1 MKQAV
6 PIVAIITLT
15 LLIGVACA
23 GPAVPPSS
31 ATAAAEPSSAT
42 TAAEPSS
49 ATAAAEPSSATAA
62 AEASSA
68 TTAAEPSSATTIGG
82 CPIFPTDNI
91 WNTPIAQLPVDSH
104 SADYINSIGA
114 DTGLHPDFGSGTYD
128 GGPIGIPYVVVPA
141 GQARVLISFDYDD
154 ESDPGPYPIPL
165 NPPIEYGS
173 DHHILVVEQGNCT
186 LFETWDTSSNG
197 DGTWRAGSG
206 AIFDLRANTL
216 RTDGWTS
223 ADAAGLPILPGLA
236 RYDDITAGAITHALR
251 FTADVT
257 RNEHIWPARHDA
269 SDETSPSVPPL
280 GQRFRLKASFDIS
293 PFSHDTKIIL
303 QALKTY
309 GMILADNG
317 SDWYIS
323 GAPDERW
330 NNDQLVEELSSI
342 TGSNF
347 EAVDESGLQVSPD
360 SAQAATDSKSATP
373 SAARQNQQIT
383 YTIRIVGDSTTVTLD
398 DPLPVGVAFVPSSL
412 SITPPTMPA
421 PAYASSHVTWSG
433 APAAP
438 TIVTLSFRVTLN
450 TPTTRLINNIAQLS
464 HGSAPRTVSA
474 AVIANPLQVFLP
486 LMRR

>member
-6 PIVAIITLT
+6 PIVAIIALT

-23 GPAVPPSS
+23 APAPPSS
-31 ATAAAEPSSAT
+31 ATAAAIPPSSAPASATTATEPSSTTAAEPSPAT

-49 ATAAAEPSSATAA
+49 MIAATIA
-62 AEASSA
+62 
-68 TTAAEPSSATTIGG
+68 G
-82 CPIFPTDNI
+82 CPLFPADNI

-104 SADYINSIGA
+104 SAEYINSIGA
-114 DTGLHPDFGSGTYD
+114 NVGLHPDFGSGTYD
-128 GGPIGIPYVVVPA
+128 GGPIGIPFNLVPN
-141 GQARVLISFDYDD
+141 GQSKVAVTFDYSG
-154 ESDPGPYPIPL
+154 ESDPGPYPIPTTNL
-165 NPPIEYGS
+165 KIEYSS
-173 DHHILVVEQGNCT
+173 DHHILIVEQGACK
-186 LFETWDTSSNG
+186 LYETWDSRLNP
-197 DGTWRAGSG
+197 DGSWSAGSG
-206 AIFDLRANTL
+206 AIFDLGSNTL
-216 RTDGWTS
+216 RTDGRTS

-236 RYDDITAGAITHALR
+236 RYDDIAAGAITHALR

-269 SDETSPSVPPL
+269 SDVTDPGVPPM

-293 PFSHDTKIIL
+293 PFSHDTKIML

-317 SDWYIS
+317 SNWYIS
-323 GAPDERW
+323 GAPDDRW
-330 NNDQLVEELSSI
+330 NNDELVSELRSI

-360 SAQAATDSKSATP
+360 SAQAVTDTKSATP

-383 YTIRIVGDSTTVTLD
+383 YAIRIVGDSTTVTLD
-398 DPLPVGVAFVPSSL
+398 DPLPSGVTFITSSL
-412 SITPPTMPA
+412 SITPPTMPT
-421 PAYASSHVTWSG
+421 PSYASSHVTWSG
-433 APAAP
+433 APVAP
-438 TIVTLSFRVTLN
+438 TIVTLTFRVLLN
-450 TPTTRLINNIAQLS
+450 TPTTRLISNIAQIS

-486 LMRR
+486 MMRR